1 MTYSFALA
9 KRIHMFVLTSSIC
22 LKAMY
27 SAIETLLKIDE
38 KVLELLGRLVLGT
51 GEEYATVITSV
62 VNKINHIPVSKSV
75 G

>member
-1 MTYSFALA
+1 
-9 KRIHMFVLTSSIC
+9 MFVLTSSIC

-38 KVLELLGRLVLGT
+38 KVLELLGRLVPGR
-51 GEEYATVITSV
+51 GEEYATVITSL
-62 VNKINHIPVSKSV
+62 VNKIDHIPVSKSV